1 MNAISHLSFGAPA
14 YARPVVQTSRP
25 AAGGGADAV
34 GRGPAVVLGG
44 ALASVSAIQ
53 GPDAIGASP
62 GVTPVPPVKP
72 VVYRPGAAVN
82 LSI

>member
-1 MNAISHLSFGAPA
+1 MNAVSHLSLGAPA
-14 YARPVVQTSRP
+14 YARPPVQISRP
-25 AAGGGADAV
+25 AAVGGADALA
-34 GRGPAVVLGG
+34 RGPAVVLGG
-44 ALASVSAIQ
+44 NLASVSAVS